1 MWNFQM
7 IFIIFLTN
15 WFVLASV
22 ILSYKTN
29 DFFIKKINLAF
40 RCVTLI
46 FSRKLATHT
55 LSKKKN
61 RWKLSFLIPATF
73 PHMPWTRKN
82 SLLTKRVLKALRIG
96 STSSASLAS
105 KQMQYQWQRNSF
117 VIVATIFEYFVVS
130 MHLLTQWVPTKYKPS
145 RRLRSHFSI
154 NNGRN

>member
-105 KQMQYQWQRNSF
+105 KQMQYQWQLLCHCSDYLWVFCRQ
-117 VIVATIFEYFVVS
+117 
-130 MHLLTQWVPTKYKPS
+130 HLLTRWVPTKYKPS

>member
-1 MWNFQM
+1 M

-105 KQMQYQWQRNSF
+105 KQMQYQWQLLCHCSDYLWVFCRQHASVNSVGADKVQTLETSSF
-117 VIVATIFEYFVVS
+117 TF
-130 MHLLTQWVPTKYKPS
+130 LDQQWKE
-145 RRLRSHFSI
+145 LRGSAI
-154 NNGRN
+154 